1 MLSTIEEEEFE
12 KSAKIVASY
21 LSYIIRRSF
30 PRSFNSNKNVCC
42 LFFSSDK
49 GALFN
54 HLSFIVL
61 VNRRP
66 HKFELKYSYSVVIR
80 CSTKTVVFQRRER
93 RKNSQCTISVES
105 DYFLSLDGLTLS
117 TAQIFFSFNLGFNIF
132 QPELWI
138 NFVLFTNLSE

>member
-42 LFFSSDK
+42 LFFRLIKEHCLITWVSLYWLTVGHTNSNWNTVIQLWF
-49 GALFN
+49 GARQKRWF
-54 HLSFIVL
+54 S
-61 VNRRP
+61 
-66 HKFELKYSYSVVIR
+66 KDG
-80 CSTKTVVFQRRER
+80 REK
-93 RKNSQCTISVES
+93 KNSQCTISVES